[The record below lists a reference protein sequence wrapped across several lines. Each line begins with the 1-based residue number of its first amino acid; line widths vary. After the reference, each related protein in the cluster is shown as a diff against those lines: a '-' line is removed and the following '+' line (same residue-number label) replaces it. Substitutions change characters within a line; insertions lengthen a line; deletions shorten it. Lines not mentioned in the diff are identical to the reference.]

1 MLARGDD
8 GNMNTMTRLYH
19 KVKVLT
25 LNFVF
30 VVYTNKV
37 LVQFFFLHMYMCLNY
52 YYNGH
57 T

>member
-37 LVQFFFLHMYMCLNY
+37 LVQFFFFTHVYVSELLL
-52 YYNGH
+52 
-57 T
+57 